1 MRANKPPAYALYPIN
16 GFVIGNRND
25 YLGMKGF
32 SLGKRRKSELADGA
46 LVARIVGVLPVRRL
60 ANNSLTFSVM
70 MDSLHHKEGHERHE
84 QQPCYYDSAFF
95 CFTLIFYLF
104 IENRRKYT
112 AFYHKKQQC
121 FILTL
126 CFICLKHIKIPN
138 CRYHVLLSCR

>member
-46 LVARIVGVLPVRRL
+46 LVARIVGVLPVRGL
-60 ANNSLTFSVM
+60 ANSSLTFSVM

-84 QQPCYYDSAFF
+84 QQPCYYDSAF
-95 CFTLIFYLF
+95 TLIFTCLLKIAVNILHFIVKATMFHIHTLF
-104 IENRRKYT
+104 HLFKTHQNT
-112 AFYHKKQQC
+112 
-121 FILTL
+121 
-126 CFICLKHIKIPN
+126 
-138 CRYHVLLSCR
+138 

>member
-60 ANNSLTFSVM
+60 ANSSLTFSVM

-84 QQPCYYDSAFF
+84 QQPCYYDSAF
-95 CFTLIFYLF
+95 CLYSHFYLF

-112 AFYHKKQQC
+112 AFYRKSNNVSYSH
-121 FILTL
+121 F
-126 CFICLKHIKIPN
+126 
-138 CRYHVLLSCR
+138 VSSV